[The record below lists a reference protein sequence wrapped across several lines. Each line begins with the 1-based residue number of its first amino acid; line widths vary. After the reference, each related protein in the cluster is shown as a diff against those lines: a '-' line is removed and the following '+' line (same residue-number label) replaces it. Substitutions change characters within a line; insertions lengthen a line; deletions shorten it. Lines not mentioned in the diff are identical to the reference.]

1 MEGHRRGKMMPL
13 NMIGT
18 GNSAFVRRVSG
29 NEETRRYL
37 GSLDFVNGAEVHVV
51 SEIGGNVIVGI
62 KDSRIAINK
71 DMASHILV

>member
-1 MEGHRRGKMMPL
+1 MDDHQRGMMMPL

-18 GNSAFVRRVSG
+18 GCSAFVRRVSG

-37 GSLDFVNGAEVHVV
+37 GNLGFVNGAEVHVV
-51 SEIGGNVIVGI
+51 SEIGGNVIVNI